1 MQDRERLSRTRSNLK
16 EQESYSF
23 ETVIYRKQ
31 RQSAVSSNYQTGMRI
46 LNEMFQNKK
55 IFLEIRE
62 VGGNEK
68 MSGSRFG
75 SFASPGRGAYR
86 KCMGKNQGQQR
97 GAGGGCLF

>member
-75 SFASPGRGAYR
+75 RTGNGLRTG
-86 KCMGKNQGQQR
+86 
-97 GAGGGCLF
+97 L